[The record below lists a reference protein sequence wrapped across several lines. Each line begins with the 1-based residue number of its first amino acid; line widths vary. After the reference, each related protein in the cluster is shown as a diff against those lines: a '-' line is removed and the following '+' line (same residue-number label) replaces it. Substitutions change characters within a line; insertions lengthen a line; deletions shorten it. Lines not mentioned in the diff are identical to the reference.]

1 MRTTL
6 DIDERL
12 IEEVVA
18 LTKEK
23 SKGKAVSK
31 ALTEYIRR
39 KRVEELKA
47 LAGHI
52 DLVDNLKELEE
63 LEIEEMARSQW

>member
-6 DIDERL
+6 EIDGKL

-23 SKGKAVSK
+23 SKSRAVNK
-31 ALTEYIRR
+31 ALAEYIRR
-39 KRVEELKA
+39 KRLEDLKA

-63 LEIEEMARSQW
+63 LEIEEMGRSRW